1 MTEIKLEGK
10 IDNKAK
16 YDKISI
22 WKFQGVQDYTTTF
35 TVIFFVRE
43 IVCNQA
49 HHQQFYNLIQSEW
62 GLWTGE
68 GKSQTATSNQ
78 WQWL

>member
-10 IDNKAK
+10 IDSKAK

-22 WKFQGVQDYTTTF
+22 WKFRGVQDYTTTF

-49 HHQQFYNLIQSEW
+49 HHQQFYNR
-62 GLWTGE
+62 E